1 MSHSDCRVS
10 VLEAELNLTNVLSED
25 SLSLLSDLTC
35 LYGVPIEL
43 SIEHH

>member
-25 SLSLLSDLTC
+25 FLSLLSDLTC